1 MNRLTSH
8 FQFPEPVT
16 VAVSVKTAD
25 ERPVAQKCAAGLFLW
40 AAMLAF
46 LLLRQQD
53 PDSVGT
59 EWPREEIR
67 RGHFCFPG
75 RFPAAGMR
83 NSGRRAD
90 AAFRSPAGSRVA
102 ALGPAFCL
110 SCAGARSAFRMDVQ
124 GGVARRVVAGHEA
137 RAHPFDP
144 ESRTGIRNSGREAD
158 AAFRSPA
165 WPRVAARGPAFC
177 LSRDGGAFGIP
188 DGCAGRG
195 GAPASSRGAGSA
207 RIRLVRNHE
216 RACVTQA
223 EKRMPRSAPLHG
235 RGWPLAGR
243 RSA

>member
-1 MNRLTSH
+1 VEFVGFRRGTHSRLLRNGPA
-8 FQFPEPVT
+8 FAGLNEFPEPVT

-25 ERPVAQKCAAGLFLW
+25 ERSVAQKCAAGLFLW

-137 RAHPFDP
+137 RAHPFGP
-144 ESRTGIRNSGREAD
+144 ESRTRMRNSGRRAEA
-158 AAFRSPA
+158 
-165 WPRVAARGPAFC
+165 AARAPGTPRTAARQPRILPDLREARAARRPERTFPAAQATASVSSLF
-177 LSRDGGAFGIP
+177 SDGSIG
-188 DGCAGRG
+188 
-195 GAPASSRGAGSA
+195 
-207 RIRLVRNHE
+207 V
-216 RACVTQA
+216 
-223 EKRMPRSAPLHG
+223 M
-235 RGWPLAGR
+235 
-243 RSA
+243 